1 MLFISSFN
9 KTSLNLKISVSIL
22 FIGFFIIQTIIL
34 FRYQQDTY
42 FLNTEFLLLLSLSL
56 LIIYLKN
63 KKYLLNFF
71 AIIFFTINFLFIN
84 SLKSINSNS
93 FCDSS
98 TFINSNKYEAFYDF
112 WTKEIPKEVRKEYC
126 LDRVL

>member
-71 AIIFFTINFLFIN
+71 AIIFFASNFLFIN